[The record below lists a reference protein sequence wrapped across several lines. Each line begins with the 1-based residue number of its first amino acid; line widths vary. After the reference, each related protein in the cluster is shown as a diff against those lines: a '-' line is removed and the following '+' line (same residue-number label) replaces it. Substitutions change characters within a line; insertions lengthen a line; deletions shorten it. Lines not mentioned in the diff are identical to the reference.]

1 MLKDKRRAA
10 LRIDFLHILAP
21 SSPCGGQAL
30 PHSASSDKPSEPVLN
45 QALLSQPA
53 SLCSAQHL
61 THHLTSAL
69 SPASKKHGRQQK
81 EASLTPNP
89 QTSCVYMHLRA
100 QAYLHLWTGTLCSQ
114 FFQTH
119 HSLHWSPNKITSSSY
134 FMSRVSSLKPS
145 FSNGSSLS

>member
-69 SPASKKHGRQQK
+69 SPASKKHGSQQK
-81 EASLTPNP
+81 GASPTPNP

-100 QAYLHLWTGTLCSQ
+100 FGPQKPGLSPSVDRDLVQTVLSDTSLPFTGPQ
-114 FFQTH
+114 IR
-119 HSLHWSPNKITSSSY
+119 SLVVLI
-134 FMSRVSSLKPS
+134 L
-145 FSNGSSLS
+145 